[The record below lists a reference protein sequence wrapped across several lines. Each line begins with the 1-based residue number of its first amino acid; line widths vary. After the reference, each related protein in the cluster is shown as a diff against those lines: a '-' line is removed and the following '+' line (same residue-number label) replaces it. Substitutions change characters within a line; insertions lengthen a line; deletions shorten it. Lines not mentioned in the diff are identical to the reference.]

1 MGHYTRILAMA
12 GALEPSGMIRDS
24 ISTSFHSILESDYHF
39 DWRTDGD
46 FDWGG
51 QSSWWIVDLAR
62 QGNFDGLRKLENGV
76 SDFKI
81 LVVDQM
87 NDVFPTV
94 DLHVSPSPFRSKEH
108 SRANV
113 YRFGW
118 EFVLSRFDS
127 MPAEGDE
134 TRSPLG
140 IVLTGGADSLG
151 VLPLWSRS
159 LARHEFMSSRIDLIR
174 GPFVSDRLCFPGPSV
189 RVLDGQTEFPNSLS
203 TYDLGLVV
211 HGVSTFD
218 LLVSGVPVVV
228 MPNPEADHYSE
239 VRYLHDEGVAIMAEG
254 FEQAVAEFVNLLQDE
269 VRLSKMKKNL
279 RMLLRS
285 RSTFDMVAFLESL

>member
-12 GALEPSGMIRDS
+12 GALDPSGMMRDS
-24 ISTSFHSILESDYHF
+24 ITTSFQSILESDYHF

-46 FDWGG
+46 FEWGG
-51 QSSWWIVDLAR
+51 QTSWWIVDLAR
-62 QGNFDGLRKLENGV
+62 QGNFDGLHQLENGV

-81 LVVDQM
+81 LVIDQM

-94 DLHVSPSPFRSKEH
+94 DLHLSPSPFQSLER
-108 SRANV
+108 SRAHV
-113 YRFGW
+113 FRFGW

-127 MPAEGDE
+127 MPTPKNEDI
-134 TRSPLG
+134 SPVG
-140 IVLTGGADSLG
+140 VVLTGGADSLG

-159 LARHEFMSSRIDLIR
+159 LARHEDMSSRIDLIR
-174 GPFVSDRLCFPGPSV
+174 GPFVPDRLRFPDSSV

-228 MPNPEADHYSE
+228 MPNPEADHHSE
-239 VRYLHDEGVAIMAEG
+239 VRYLRDEGVAVMAEG
-254 FEQAVAEFVNLLQDE
+254 VEQAVAEFVNLLRDE
-269 VRLSKMKKNL
+269 ARLSKMKKNL
-279 RMLLRS
+279 RRLLRL
-285 RSTFDMVAFLESL
+285 RSTFDMVAFLESQ